1 MRALVVHESVFG
13 NTRDIARAVADGIS
27 IHLPVTVCDVTR
39 APRTVPADV
48 NLLVV
53 GGPTH
58 VFGMTRPATRRD
70 AATQAGLTDD
80 PGRIGIREWLAHLDP
95 PERLVSAAAFD
106 TRVRH
111 PRLPGSA
118 AHRALA
124 RLRRLGFLLLDEPTS
139 FWVAGT
145 PGPLLDGE
153 VQRAYRW
160 GEQVGARMSPPALQT
175 SPPEPATP
183 RRPS

>member
-1 MRALVVHESVFG
+1 MRALVVHESVFD
-13 NTRDIARAVADGIS
+13 NTRDIARAVADGLS

-39 APRTVPADV
+39 VPRTVPADV
-48 NLLVV
+48 GVLVV

-58 VFGMTRPATRRD
+58 VFGMTRPDSRRD
-70 AATQAGLTDD
+70 AATQAADD
-80 PGRIGIREWLAHLDP
+80 PDRIGIRLADLDRP
-95 PERLVSAAAFD
+95 QRVVSAAAFD

-153 VQRAYRW
+153 VHRAYRW